1 MTIKNTLEG
10 KIKYRIKRSKLPV
23 FILSDFTDLSDKD
36 QVGRVLRK
44 LVSKKILI
52 KIGQGVYARTIKSI
66 LNEEYIPEKDIN
78 TLAREALK
86 KYGVKVVDSDYEM
99 AYNSGQTT
107 QVPTGRVIG
116 VLGRVSRKIG
126 YNGRFVKYQK
136 VSTR

>member
-10 KIKYRIKRSKLPV
+10 KIKYRVKRSKSSV
-23 FILSDFTDLSDKD
+23 FILSDFSDLSDKD

-52 KIGQGVYARTIKSI
+52 RIGQGVYARTTKSI
-66 LNEEYIPEKDIN
+66 INEQYIPEKDIN
-78 TLAREALK
+78 TLSREALK
-86 KYGVKVVDSDYEM
+86 KYGVKVVDSYYEM

-126 YNGRFVKYQK
+126 YNGKFVKYQK
-136 VSTR
+136 VSIR